1 MNGLFERRVILVTG
15 KGGVGRTTLTAA
27 LARAAAA
34 NGKRVLVSEVEEL
47 SRQGH
52 CPLAEMFGAHNL
64 HTDPIRLTENI
75 QGVQLQAETGAARF
89 LTKLFKVEALSK
101 LALRTNVLLRIMQAG
116 PSLHEMGVFYHLLS
130 LLEERHENGEYR
142 HELILIDM
150 PATGHTLALTELP
163 QILAR
168 LVSRGPVAEA
178 LRQGQA
184 ILNNPKTGTACVV
197 TIPEPLPVS
206 ESLELIDGLKKTGM
220 DVGAILVNRFPTV
233 EFSPEEAAA
242 ILAFDG
248 IRERT
253 GFSEF
258 SRNQRA
264 HSSLERLQANTHVP
278 ITIVPES
285 HTTPGDL
292 VGILA
297 EHLSEVQP

>member
-1 MNGLFERRVILVTG
+1 MNDLFERRVILVTG

-34 NGKRVLVSEVEEL
+34 HGKRVLVSEVEEL

-52 CPLAEMFGAHNL
+52 CPLAELFGVRNL
-64 HTDPIRLTENI
+64 RTDPIDLADNI
-75 QGVQLQAETGAARF
+75 QGVQLQAEAGAAGF
-89 LTKLFKVEALSK
+89 LTKLFKVEALSR

-130 LLEERHENGEYR
+130 LLEERLENGEHQ

-163 QILAR
+163 QILTR

-178 LRQGQA
+178 LREGQA
-184 ILNNPKTGTACVV
+184 ILNNPEKGTACVV

-206 ESLELIDGLKKTGM
+206 ESLELIEGLKKTDM
-220 DVGAILVNRFPTV
+220 AVGAIIVNRFPSM

-242 ILAFDG
+242 VLAFEG
-248 IRERT
+248 IEDRL

-264 HSSLERLQANTHVP
+264 QTSLERLQANTGVP
-278 ITIVPES
+278 IAIVPES
-285 HTTPGDL
+285 HTSPEEL
-292 VGILA
+292 VGALA
-297 EHLSEVQP
+297 NHLSEVQT